1 MGRGAPMLL
10 SVGPSGGKQS
20 RVTGEHVVLT
30 SPPNALPPGGAPSLG
45 LISVARQLPGVKV
58 LLFWALMAAVGFFV
72 DESST
77 VRTVHYA

>member
-1 MGRGAPMLL
+1 MLL
-10 SVGPSGGKQS
+10 SVGPRGGKQS
-20 RVTGEHVVLT
+20 RVTGGHVVLT
-30 SPPNALPPGGAPSLG
+30 SYPPPPNALPPGGAPSLG

-58 LLFWALMAAVGFFV
+58 LLFLALMAAVGFFV